1 MYFFPLEIGGGD
13 RGVGTTM
20 LKIGAPLSG
29 NVIIEADR
37 GDPALFSVSLGLLLV
52 GLLECVRLSNA
63 SPASLAFFVKG
74 SAYGDRSNR
83 GEIGTATSLEGKL
96 MRKISPLVSPVVYDE
111 CVCVC
116 GDMIQVRYNEKKKK
130 GETDRNRDGNSCS
143 IVDIGQL
150 WSSCSSHLL

>member
-1 MYFFPLEIGGGD
+1 MYFFTLEIGGGD

-37 GDPALFSVSLGLLLV
+37 GDPSLFSVSLGLLV

-63 SPASLAFFVKG
+63 PPASLAFFVKG

-96 MRKISPLVSPVVYDE
+96 MKKISPLVSPVVYDV

-116 GDMIQVRYNEKKKK
+116 A
-130 GETDRNRDGNSCS
+130 ET
-143 IVDIGQL
+143 
-150 WSSCSSHLL
+150 